1 MWRDISCVC
10 KLLWT
15 LFPASSYLPAPMNWI
30 DIEKRP
36 RRKHGF
42 PSAIPRLAASKIQDR
57 ISSPTAKLV
66 RIGKNQP
73 NLSIE
78 QTQGRCN
85 VIQSYWFRWSI
96 YLIYLLVQ
104 IIQCIQSTELCLF
117 LRKTHS
123 PRGTRATRTASA
135 RGLQLRPL
143 GSGREVREVPAM
155 VPRGERIP
163 MIQWRAVT
171 TKDFLEMWE
180 IIYAILTFLLSF
192 GFGFCLGLQK
202 SPFSEL
208 QHG

>member
-15 LFPASSYLPAPMNWI
+15 LFHALSYLPAPMNWI

-155 VPRGERIP
+155 VPRGTDGSMGRWVGLPRSYSTQEPFISFYDILEIMVYFRGIIP
-163 MIQWRAVT
+163 FYGLTIQV
-171 TKDFLEMWE
+171 
-180 IIYAILTFLLSF
+180 
-192 GFGFCLGLQK
+192 
-202 SPFSEL
+202 SEL
-208 QHG
+208 L